1 MDALDNFTNYGH
13 RIWQPRRVQGIF
25 VYSPPTFEERVGH
38 GRLGYRGVYSSVAC
52 PWFVK
57 GRKSALDYPMAKVP
71 CPAMHN
77 NQCGSIHRKAG
88 WCTKEPSDGI
98 WYRKRGRDWR
108 TT

>member
-1 MDALDNFTNYGH
+1 MLSIILQTTDTGYGSRGACRAYSCIRH
-13 RIWQPRRVQGIF
+13 RIWKW
-25 VYSPPTFEERVGH
+25 
-38 GRLGYRGVYSSVAC
+38 GRARQVGYRGVYGSVMC

-71 CPAMHN
+71 RPAMHN